1 MEDKELEKLI
11 QESAD
16 KIEMQPFE
24 ERWNAIEGRLQKN
37 EGKKGINFKLVR
49 WVSLAASLCLVLAL
63 AIILPLVLKPAP
75 DPTPTPPP
83 ISYFDN
89 PEENSVC
96 ATSTIFT
103 SVSSK

>member
-83 ISYFDN
+83 ISYFDETEVN
-89 PEENSVC
+89 MVEVAQTE
-96 ATSTIFT
+96 F
-103 SVSSK
+103 SSGLSK